1 MKHLK
6 HYLILWLISLTII
19 SCSQPE
25 ETLRQ
30 GAYFTEEEGAEALQ
44 QTEETI
50 TSKEDWEAY
59 TEVIRQGILK
69 GAELDPLPAKTPLKV
84 IRKDLRTYDRYT
96 VENIAFESLPG
107 VFVTGALYAP
117 VNAEDEIPGILS
129 PHGHW
134 PDPDDYGRFRP
145 DVQKRAASLAK
156 MGSYVFTYDMV
167 GYGEMRDYGWE
178 EHRFPTTL
186 KFQLWN
192 SIRAVDFMLT
202 LDNIDS
208 ERLGVTGA
216 SGGGTQ
222 TFLLAAVDD
231 RMDVSVPTV
240 MVSAHFFGGCTGE
253 SGMPIHESATHQT
266 NNVEI
271 ASSFAP
277 KPQLIISDGD
287 DWTKNN
293 PDVEYPFMQYIYGLY
308 DQTENVENVHLPDD
322 VHDYGIN
329 KRLAMYPFMAKH
341 LALDIDQIMDGD
353 QISEEG
359 VVIEEY
365 DTFMIFDDQ
374 TPFPDYG
381 IRSPEEVMW

>member
-1 MKHLK
+1 MKTTLQ
-6 HYLILWLISLTII
+6 YFTILFISLFIYA
-19 SCSQPE
+19 CGEPE
-25 ETLRQ
+25 NYLRQ
-30 GAYFTEEEGAEALQ
+30 GAYFTEEEGAEILQ
-44 QTEETI
+44 Q
-50 TSKEDWEAY
+50 SKERITTKEEWEAH
-59 TEVIRQGILK
+59 TQVIRQGILK
-69 GAELDPLPAKTPLKV
+69 GADLDPSPAKTPLKV
-84 IRKDLRTYDRYT
+84 IRKGLRTYDGYT

-117 VNAEDEIPGILS
+117 ANAEGKIPGILS

-134 PDPDDYGRFRP
+134 PNPDDYGRFRP

-167 GYGEMRDYGWE
+167 GYGEMREYGW

-192 SIRAVDFMLT
+192 SIRALDFVLT
-202 LDNIDS
+202 LENID
-208 ERLGVTGA
+208 EDRIGITGA

-231 RMDVSVPTV
+231 RIAVSVPTV

-253 SGMPIHESATHQT
+253 SGMPVHMSENHET

-277 KPQLIISDGD
+277 KPQLTISDGD

-293 PDVEYPFMQYIYGLY
+293 PKVEYPFMQYIYGLY
-308 DQTENVENVHLPDD
+308 GQPENVENVHLPDE

-341 LALDIDQIMDGD
+341 LGLNLDQIMKGGKIADD
-353 QISEEG
+353 EI
-359 VVIEEY
+359 VIEEY
-365 DTFMIFDDQ
+365 DTFMIFDEQ
-374 TPFPDYG
+374 TPFPEYG
-381 IRSPEEVMW
+381 IRSPEAVNW